1 MQDGIQ
7 TEITVNAPIER
18 VWDALTDYRQFGA
31 WFRLALTGPFAL
43 GAVTEGRKTEPGHE
57 EHPFWAVAV
66 AMEVPTL
73 FAFDWPSTS
82 EVTPELRGPGRTT
95 RVEFR
100 LEATPG
106 GTRISLSEAGFAALP
121 PGLASHKLR
130 DNATGWDIRC
140 ERIRAYVD
148 G

>member
-1 MQDGIQ
+1 MGGCRRGAMQDRIQ
-7 TEITVNAPIER
+7 TEITVNASIER

-31 WFRLALTGPFAL
+31 W
-43 GAVTEGRKTEPGHE
+43 PGYE

-66 AMEVPTL
+66 AMEVPAL

-106 GTRISLSEAGFAALP
+106 GTRISLSEGGTALP

-130 DNATGWDIRC
+130 DNARGWDIQC